1 MLNLQSSTMDN
12 SYSVSKK
19 KGKLF
24 QDHYLIYND
33 FIDLKIMSSSIRNKF
48 NKNTNEQEI
57 LWNDIKL

>member
-1 MLNLQSSTMDN
+1 MDN